1 MAKLHTLI
9 VLAYPSGSKNVEVLL
24 QHMFEGEIDPNDT
37 GGDLDLDQLEEEHR
51 PRAFTLDNVT

>member
-1 MAKLHTLI
+1 MLLSI
-9 VLAYPSGSKNVEVLL
+9 YSSGSKNVEVLL

-37 GGDLDLDQLEEEHR
+37 GGDLDLDQLEEAHR